1 MLINI
6 KKRKQSL
13 FDQLRQYSLDIT
25 IMATLLLLF
34 VFLGATTYLYL
45 HSEPALNT
53 QKAQREYFEQ
63 RAGSSEWQRIDKK
76 HGYPPAV
83 IKGEEETP
91 YFYDK
96 EGRKA
101 SFI

>member
-6 KKRKQSL
+6 KKRKRSL
-13 FDQLRQYSLDIT
+13 FDQLRRYSLDIT
-25 IMATLLLLF
+25 IMATMLLLF